1 MKSAVCRALIA
12 ALCLVLA
19 LFFAFVGWNKAF
31 ASLADLARYGSWT
44 VYLPELAGRIV
55 GWTEMALAL
64 GLIAGLLPK
73 GRKLARFSALAL
85 VANQIVAALFHL
97 THGEAGALPQNLVLI
112 VMLLLIAQ
120 AKRPG
125 PERETA

>member
-1 MKSAVCRALIA
+1 MPSAVCRALIA
-12 ALCLVLA
+12 ALCAILA

-44 VYLPELAGRIV
+44 IYLPEVLGKLV
-55 GWTEMALAL
+55 GWSEMLLALAL
-64 GLIAGLLPK
+64 FVSLMPS
-73 GRKLARFSALAL
+73 RRRLARLAALLL

-112 VMLLLIAQ
+112 TMLLIVARTT
-120 AKRPG
+120 RPG
-125 PERETA
+125 TTKETA

>member
-12 ALCLVLA
+12 ALYVVLA

-31 ASLADLARYGSWT
+31 ASLADLAHYGSWT

-55 GWTEMALAL
+55 GWSEMTLAL
-64 GLIAGLLPK
+64 GLLAGLH
-73 GRKLARFSALAL
+73 RRQVARFSALAL

>member
-31 ASLADLARYGSWT
+31 SSLADLARYGSWT

-55 GWTEMALAL
+55 GWSEMALAL
-64 GLIAGLLPK
+64 GLITGLLPK
-73 GRKLARFSALAL
+73 RHKLARFSALAL